1 MSPSIRAVSHI
12 AVGVHDMDDALRFYR
27 DFLGLT
33 VSLDQHEQRGRERGD
48 GSAQAGR
55 RAVYLRLAESDD
67 ASFLVLDQQL
77 DHRAEGAPRNLFDA
91 GFHHIAFWADGLD
104 ALVAAA
110 ADAGVTVVHGPA
122 WEDSTSW
129 GESAGRPIRTVIFR
143 DFEGNLVQVDSR
155 RDG

>member
-1 MSPSIRAVSHI
+1 MSPHIRAVSHI
-12 AVGVHDMDDALRFYR
+12 AVGVRDMAEALRFYR
-27 DFLGLT
+27 DFLGLA

-48 GSAQAGR
+48 GSAQSGR
-55 RAVYLRLAESDD
+55 RAVYLRLAEHDD

-77 DHRAEGAPRNLFDA
+77 DHRADGEPRNLFDV
-91 GFHHIAFWADGLD
+91 GFHHIAFWAEGLD

-110 ADAGVTVVHGPA
+110 PAAGVTIVHGPA

-143 DFEGNLVQVDSR
+143 DFEGNIVQVDSR
-155 RDG
+155 HDG